1 MGAAEVE
8 MRHYMD
14 ALSVVAPS
22 DSGFPEEMYARFERG
37 GSSFGR

>member
-1 MGAAEVE
+1 MGAAKVA

-14 ALSVVAPS
+14 ALAVVAPS
-22 DSGFPEEMYARFERG
+22 DSGIPEELYARFERG